1 VKILRWTAIA
11 AITLTSATALAQG
24 YPNKPVR
31 MVVGFPPGGGT
42 DIVARVISQKLS
54 EWYGQPIVVEN
65 RPGATGTIGAY
76 AIAKSAPDGY
86 NLLMGHVNSHGI
98 APNLF
103 AKLPYDPIKD
113 FAAVAYVGYVPNV
126 LAVHPSVPAR
136 SVKELVALAKSK
148 PGAMNYASSGNGST
162 QHLAGEMFKQLTGT
176 DIVHVPYKGSGD
188 AIKDLLSGTVN
199 MNFDTMPPVLSH
211 IQAGKLRG
219 LAISTPRRLPQLP
232 EVPTFEEEG
241 IKGFDVTNW
250 YGVMAPGG
258 TPRDIVSKLNA
269 DINKAMQVP
278 EVRARL
284 EAVGTQLRE
293 QSAAEC
299 DSFIKAEVTK
309 YAKLIKDAN
318 IRIE

>member
-1 VKILRWTAIA
+1 MKVLHWA
-11 AITLTSATALAQG
+11 AAAALAVSATAASAQT
-24 YPNKPVR
+24 YPAKPVR
-31 MVVGFPPGGGT
+31 MIVGFPPGGGT
-42 DIVARVISQKLS
+42 DVVARVISAKLS
-54 EWYGQPIVVEN
+54 EWWGQAVTVEN
-65 RPGATGTIGAY
+65 RPGATGTIGADVV
-76 AIAKSAPDGY
+76 AKSPPDGY
-86 NLLMGHVNSHGI
+86 TLIMGHVNSHGI

-103 AKLPYDPIKD
+103 SKLPYDPIKD

-126 LAVHPSVPAR
+126 LAVHPSVEAR
-136 SVKELVALAKSK
+136 SVKELVGLAKSK

-176 DIVHVPYKGSGD
+176 NIVHVPYKGSGD
-188 AIKDLLSGTVN
+188 AIKDLLAGTVN
-199 MNFDTMPPVLSH
+199 MNFDTMPPVLPH
-211 IQAGKLRG
+211 IQSGRLRG

-232 EVPTFEEEG
+232 DVPTFEEEG

-258 TPRDIVSKLNA
+258 TPRELVNKLNA
-269 DINKAMQVP
+269 EINKAMQVP

-293 QSAAEC
+293 QSAAE
-299 DSFIKAEVTK
+299 FEAFMKAEVAK
-309 YAKLIKDAN
+309 YAKLVRDAN

>member
-1 VKILRWTAIA
+1 MKILRWTAIA

-54 EWYGQPIVVEN
+54 EWYGQPVVVEN
-65 RPGATGTIGAY
+65 RPGATGTIGAD

-258 TPRDIVSKLNA
+258 TPRDIVTKLNA
-269 DINKAMQVP
+269 DINKGMQVP

-293 QSAAEC
+293 QSAAEF

>member
-1 VKILRWTAIA
+1 MKLLRWTALAVVALSSGA
-11 AITLTSATALAQG
+11 AYAQS
-24 YPNKPVR
+24 YPNKAVR

-42 DIVARVISQKLS
+42 DVVARVISQKLS
-54 EWYGQPIVVEN
+54 EWYGQAVVVEN
-65 RPGATGTIGAY
+65 RPGATGTIGADV
-76 AIAKSAPDGY
+76 IAKSAPDGY

-103 AKLPYDPIKD
+103 SKLPYDPIKD

-126 LAVHPSVPAR
+126 LAVHPSVAAR
-136 SVKELVALAKSK
+136 SVKELIALAKDK
-148 PGAMNYASSGNGST
+148 PGQMNYASSGNGST
-162 QHLAGEMFKQLTGT
+162 QHLAGELFKQLTGT
-176 DIVHVPYKGSGD
+176 EIVHVPYKGSGD
-188 AIKDLLSGTVN
+188 AIKDLLAGTVN
-199 MNFDTMPPVLSH
+199 MNFDTMPPVLPH

-219 LAISTPRRLPQLP
+219 LAISTPKRLSQLP
-232 EVPTFEEEG
+232 DVPTFEEAG

-258 TPRDIVSKLNA
+258 TPRELVARLNA

-278 EVRARL
+278 EVRTRL

-293 QSAAEC
+293 QSSAEFE
-299 DSFIKAEVTK
+299 SFMKAEAAK
-309 YAKLIKDAN
+309 YAKLIKDAG